1 MGFIFAEHIV
11 HQYRKELYTEY
22 RKGQGEPLMQSNLFT
37 SSPSVQSSRILYT
50 PSPFAR
56 SSLLHL
62 QEVGSL
68 TAIRP
73 HTSKREKLQSYL
85 CFMVEGGEG
94 ELVYEG
100 KKYELKTGD
109 VVFID
114 CRKAYSHSTGNS
126 SITGD
131 GHSVDNSRSMDN
143 NHSADNNNTTEKDNS
158 NLWSLRWCHFYGPS
172 MPAIYAKYCERGG
185 LPVIRG
191 ADVSVDMAR
200 GADVAREADAFSG
213 ADVSQYSTILT
224 DIYTLASSSDYI
236 RDMRING
243 KLNDLLTLLME
254 SSWHCGA
261 HTNAPKKMDISLV
274 KSFLDEHYKEKLS
287 LESVASHFFIDKHYL
302 ARLFKEQYGVTLVTY
317 LQQVRIT
324 HAKRMLRFTDK
335 SIEEIGLECGIG
347 ELNYFSRVFKKLE
360 GVSPSEFRRVW

>member
-1 MGFIFAEHIV
+1 MPPKKAEVKSMH
-11 HQYRKELYTEY
+11 
-22 RKGQGEPLMQSNLFT
+22 SNLFI

-68 TAIRP
+68 SAIRP

-85 CFMVEGGEG
+85 CFMVEDGEG

-100 KKYELKTGD
+100 KKYELRSGD

-114 CRKAYSHSTGNS
+114 CRKAYSHSTGMNPNA
-126 SITGD
+126 G
-131 GHSVDNSRSMDN
+131 
-143 NHSADNNNTTEKDNS
+143 
-158 NLWSLRWCHFYGPS
+158 LWSLRWCHFYGPS

-191 ADVSVDMAR
+191 ADVS
-200 GADVAREADAFSG
+200 
-213 ADVSQYSTILT
+213 QYAAILT

-254 SSWHCGA
+254 SSWHREA
-261 HTNAPKKMDISLV
+261 HTNAPKKMEISRV

>member
-1 MGFIFAEHIV
+1 MHF
-11 HQYRKELYTEY
+11 
-22 RKGQGEPLMQSNLFT
+22 NLFT

-68 TAIRP
+68 SAIRP

-85 CFMVEGGEG
+85 CFMVEDGEG

-100 KKYELKTGD
+100 KKYELRSGD

-114 CRKAYSHSTGNS
+114 CRKAYSHSTGMNPNA
-126 SITGD
+126 G
-131 GHSVDNSRSMDN
+131 
-143 NHSADNNNTTEKDNS
+143 
-158 NLWSLRWCHFYGPS
+158 LWSLRWCHFYGPS

-191 ADVSVDMAR
+191 ADVSVDLAR
-200 GADVAREADAFSG
+200 GADMGRRDDVSCG
-213 ADVSQYSTILT
+213 ADVSQYVAILT

-254 SSWHCGA
+254 SSWHREA
-261 HTNAPKKMDISLV
+261 HTNAPKKMEISRV
-274 KSFLDEHYKEKLS
+274 KSFLDEHYEEKLS

>member
-1 MGFIFAEHIV
+1 MH
-11 HQYRKELYTEY
+11 
-22 RKGQGEPLMQSNLFT
+22 SNLFT

-68 TAIRP
+68 SAIRP

-85 CFMVEGGEG
+85 CFMVEDGEG

-100 KKYELKTGD
+100 KKYELRSGD

-114 CRKAYSHSTGNS
+114 CRKAYSHSTGMNPNA
-126 SITGD
+126 G
-131 GHSVDNSRSMDN
+131 
-143 NHSADNNNTTEKDNS
+143 
-158 NLWSLRWCHFYGPS
+158 LWSLRWCHFYGPS

-191 ADVSVDMAR
+191 ADVSVDLAR
-200 GADVAREADAFSG
+200 G
-213 ADVSQYSTILT
+213 ADVSQYAAILT

-254 SSWHCGA
+254 SSWHRGA
-261 HTNAPKKMDISLV
+261 HTNTPKKMEISQV

>member
-1 MGFIFAEHIV
+1 MN
-11 HQYRKELYTEY
+11 
-22 RKGQGEPLMQSNLFT
+22 NLFT

-68 TAIRP
+68 TAIKS

-85 CFMVEGGEG
+85 CFMVEDGEG
-94 ELVYEG
+94 ELVCEG
-100 KKYELKTGD
+100 KRYDLKAGD

-114 CRKAYSHSTGNS
+114 CRRAYSHSTGLNP
-126 SITGD
+126 
-131 GHSVDNSRSMDN
+131 
-143 NHSADNNNTTEKDNS
+143 NTE
-158 NLWSLRWCHFYGPS
+158 LWSLRWCHFYGPS

-185 LPVIRG
+185 LPVIC
-191 ADVSVDMAR
+191 
-200 GADVAREADAFSG
+200 G
-213 ADVSQYSTILT
+213 ADVSQYTAILT

-254 SSWHCGA
+254 SSWHREA
-261 HTNAPKKMDISLV
+261 HTNAPKKMEVSSV

>member
-1 MGFIFAEHIV
+1 MNEEEA
-11 HQYRKELYTEY
+11 
-22 RKGQGEPLMQSNLFT
+22 
-37 SSPSVQSSRILYT
+37 SSPSVQSSCILYT

-85 CFMVEGGEG
+85 CFMVEDGEG

-100 KKYELKTGD
+100 KKYDLKTGD

-114 CRKAYSHSTGNS
+114 CRKAYSHSTGN
-126 SITGD
+126 I
-131 GHSVDNSRSMDN
+131 RSTDL
-143 NHSADNNNTTEKDNS
+143 NS
-158 NLWSLRWCHFYGPS
+158 NIELWSLRWCHFYGPS

-191 ADVSVDMAR
+191 ADASV
-200 GADVAREADAFSG
+200 DVARRADASRG
-213 ADVSQYSTILT
+213 ADVSQYSTIIS

-254 SSWHCGA
+254 SSWHQGSSLSV
-261 HTNAPKKMDISLV
+261 PKKMEISIV

-302 ARLFKEQYGVTLVTY
+302 ARLFKTQYGVTLVTY
-317 LQQVRIT
+317 MQQVRIT
-324 HAKRMLRFTDK
+324 HAKRMLR
-335 SIEEIGLECGIG
+335 L
-347 ELNYFSRVFKKLE
+347 KKKRE
-360 GVSPSEFRRVW
+360 RSS

>member
-1 MGFIFAEHIV
+1 
-11 HQYRKELYTEY
+11 
-22 RKGQGEPLMQSNLFT
+22 MQSSLFT

-68 TAIRP
+68 TAIKP

-85 CFMVEGGEG
+85 CFMVEDGEG

-100 KKYELKTGD
+100 KKYELKAGD

-126 SITGD
+126 RSTGE

-143 NHSADNNNTTEKDNS
+143 NHSADNNHTTEEDNS

-191 ADVSVDMAR
+191 DDASVDLAR
-200 GADVAREADAFSG
+200 G
-213 ADVSQYSTILT
+213 ADVSQYSTIIS
-224 DIYTLASSSDYI
+224 DIYTLASSSDHI

-254 SSWHCGA
+254 SSWHRET
-261 HTNAPKKMDISLV
+261 HTNTPKKMDISLV

-287 LESVASHFFIDKHYL
+287 LESVASNFFIDKHYL
-302 ARLFKEQYGVTLVTY
+302 ARLFKEHYGVTLVTY

>member
-1 MGFIFAEHIV
+1 MH
-11 HQYRKELYTEY
+11 
-22 RKGQGEPLMQSNLFT
+22 SNLFT
-37 SSPSVQSSRILYT
+37 SSPSVQSARILYT

-68 TAIRP
+68 SAIRP

-85 CFMVEGGEG
+85 CFMVEDGEG

-100 KKYELKTGD
+100 KKYELRSGD

-114 CRKAYSHSTGNS
+114 CRKAYSHSTGMNPNA
-126 SITGD
+126 G
-131 GHSVDNSRSMDN
+131 
-143 NHSADNNNTTEKDNS
+143 
-158 NLWSLRWCHFYGPS
+158 LWSLRWCHFYGPS

-191 ADVSVDMAR
+191 ADVSVDLAR
-200 GADVAREADAFSG
+200 GADMGRRDDVSCG
-213 ADVSQYSTILT
+213 ADVSQYAAILT

-254 SSWHCGA
+254 SSWHREA
-261 HTNAPKKMDISLV
+261 HTNAPKKMEISRV
-274 KSFLDEHYKEKLS
+274 KSFLDEHYEEKLS

>member
-1 MGFIFAEHIV
+1 
-11 HQYRKELYTEY
+11 
-22 RKGQGEPLMQSNLFT
+22 MQSNLFT

-85 CFMVEGGEG
+85 CFMVEDGEG

-100 KKYELKTGD
+100 KKYELRRGD

-114 CRKAYSHSTGNS
+114 CRKAYSHSTGNIHETCDS
-126 SITGD
+126 HSTGL
-131 GHSVDNSRSMDN
+131 NARM
-143 NHSADNNNTTEKDNS
+143 K
-158 NLWSLRWCHFYGPS
+158 LWSLRWCHFYGPS

-185 LPVIRG
+185 QPVIRG
-191 ADVSVDMAR
+191 ADVS
-200 GADVAREADAFSG
+200 
-213 ADVSQYSTILT
+213 QYTSILS

-243 KLNDLLTLLME
+243 KFNDLLTLLME
-254 SSWHCGA
+254 SSWHQGNSS
-261 HTNAPKKMDISLV
+261 NAPKKMDISLV

-287 LESVASHFFIDKHYL
+287 LESVASQFFIDKHYL
-302 ARLFKEQYGVTLVTY
+302 ARLFKAQYGVTLVTY

-347 ELNYFSRVFKKLE
+347 DLNYFSRVFKKLE
-360 GVSPSEFRRVW
+360 GISPSEFRRAW

>member
-1 MGFIFAEHIV
+1 MH
-11 HQYRKELYTEY
+11 
-22 RKGQGEPLMQSNLFT
+22 SNLFT

-68 TAIRP
+68 SAIRP

-85 CFMVEGGEG
+85 CFMVEDGEG

-100 KKYELKTGD
+100 KKYELRSGD

-114 CRKAYSHSTGNS
+114 CRKAYSHSTGMNPNA
-126 SITGD
+126 G
-131 GHSVDNSRSMDN
+131 
-143 NHSADNNNTTEKDNS
+143 
-158 NLWSLRWCHFYGPS
+158 LWSLRWCHFYGPS

-191 ADVSVDMAR
+191 ADVSVDLAR
-200 GADVAREADAFSG
+200 GADMGRRDDVSCG
-213 ADVSQYSTILT
+213 ADVSQYAAILT

-254 SSWHCGA
+254 SSWHREA
-261 HTNAPKKMDISLV
+261 HTNAPKKMEISRV
-274 KSFLDEHYKEKLS
+274 KSFLDEHYEEKLS

-324 HAKRMLRFTDK
+324 HAKRMLRFTNK

>member
-1 MGFIFAEHIV
+1 MH
-11 HQYRKELYTEY
+11 
-22 RKGQGEPLMQSNLFT
+22 SNLFT

-68 TAIRP
+68 SAIRP

-85 CFMVEGGEG
+85 CFMVEDGEG

-114 CRKAYSHSTGNS
+114 CRKAYSHSTGLNP
-126 SITGD
+126 
-131 GHSVDNSRSMDN
+131 
-143 NHSADNNNTTEKDNS
+143 NTE
-158 NLWSLRWCHFYGPS
+158 LWSLRWCHFYGPS

-191 ADVSVDMAR
+191 ADVSVDLAR
-200 GADVAREADAFSG
+200 GADMGRRDDVSCG
-213 ADVSQYSTILT
+213 ADVSQYAAILT

-254 SSWHCGA
+254 SSWHREA
-261 HTNAPKKMDISLV
+261 HTNAPKKMEISRV

>member
-1 MGFIFAEHIV
+1 MH
-11 HQYRKELYTEY
+11 
-22 RKGQGEPLMQSNLFT
+22 SNLFT

-68 TAIRP
+68 SAIRP

-85 CFMVEGGEG
+85 CFMVEDGEG

-114 CRKAYSHSTGNS
+114 CRKAYSHSTGMNL
-126 SITGD
+126 
-131 GHSVDNSRSMDN
+131 N
-143 NHSADNNNTTEKDNS
+143 AE
-158 NLWSLRWCHFYGPS
+158 LWSLRWCHFYGPS

-191 ADVSVDMAR
+191 ADVS
-200 GADVAREADAFSG
+200 
-213 ADVSQYSTILT
+213 QYAAILT

-254 SSWHCGA
+254 SSWHRGA

-324 HAKRMLRFTDK
+324 HAKRMLRFTNK

>member
-1 MGFIFAEHIV
+1 MPPKKAEVKSMH
-11 HQYRKELYTEY
+11 
-22 RKGQGEPLMQSNLFT
+22 SNLFT

-68 TAIRP
+68 SAIRP

-85 CFMVEGGEG
+85 CFMVEDGEG

-100 KKYELKTGD
+100 KKYELRSGD

-114 CRKAYSHSTGNS
+114 CRKAYSHSTGMNPNA
-126 SITGD
+126 G
-131 GHSVDNSRSMDN
+131 
-143 NHSADNNNTTEKDNS
+143 
-158 NLWSLRWCHFYGPS
+158 LWSLRWCHFYGLS

-191 ADVSVDMAR
+191 ADVSVDLAC
-200 GADVAREADAFSG
+200 GADMGRRDDVSCG
-213 ADVSQYSTILT
+213 ADVSQYAAILT

-254 SSWHCGA
+254 SSWHREA
-261 HTNAPKKMDISLV
+261 HTNAPKKMEISRV
-274 KSFLDEHYKEKLS
+274 KSFLDEHYEEKLS

>member
-1 MGFIFAEHIV
+1 MN
-11 HQYRKELYTEY
+11 ELFNS
-22 RKGQGEPLMQSNLFT
+22 QS
-37 SSPSVQSSRILYT
+37 SSVQSFRILYT

-68 TAIRP
+68 TAIKP
-73 HTSKREKLQSYL
+73 HTSKREKLQSYI
-85 CFMVEGGEG
+85 CFMVEDGEG
-94 ELVYEG
+94 EMIYEG
-100 KKYELKTGD
+100 KTYELKTGD

-114 CRKAYSHSTGNS
+114 CRKAYSHSTGKIRSVSNS
-126 SITGD
+126 CSTGND
-131 GHSVDNSRSMDN
+131 HSLTNPN
-143 NHSADNNNTTEKDNS
+143 AE
-158 NLWSLRWCHFYGPS
+158 LWSLRWCHFYGPS

-191 ADVSVDMAR
+191 NDMGR
-200 GADVAREADAFSG
+200 GADIARG
-213 ADVSQYSTILT
+213 ADVSQYCTILT

-254 SSWHCGA
+254 SSWHQGNSS
-261 HTNAPKKMDISLV
+261 NAPKKMDISIV
-274 KSFLDEHYKEKLS
+274 KSFLDEHYSEKLS

>member
-1 MGFIFAEHIV
+1 
-11 HQYRKELYTEY
+11 
-22 RKGQGEPLMQSNLFT
+22 MQDNLFT
-37 SSPSVQSSRILYT
+37 TSSSVQSSRILYT

-62 QEVGSL
+62 QEVGVL
-68 TAIRP
+68 TATKP
-73 HTSKREKLQSYL
+73 HTSKREKLRSYL
-85 CFMVEGGEG
+85 CFMVEDGDG

-100 KKYELKTGD
+100 KRFDLKAGD

-114 CRKAYSHSTGNS
+114 CWKAYSHTTGE
-126 SITGD
+126 
-131 GHSVDNSRSMDN
+131 
-143 NHSADNNNTTEKDNS
+143 TEGEK
-158 NLWSLRWCHFYGPS
+158 LWSLRWCHFYGPS

-185 LPVIRG
+185 QTVIRA
-191 ADVSVDMAR
+191 ADVSRYASL
-200 GADVAREADAFSG
+200 FS
-213 ADVSQYSTILT
+213 

-254 SSWHCGA
+254 ASWHRETFFKA
-261 HTNAPKKMDISLV
+261 TKKMEISRV
-274 KSFLDEHYKEKLS
+274 KSFLDEHYNEKLS
-287 LESVASHFFIDKHYL
+287 LESVAGYFFIDKYYL

-347 ELNYFSRVFKKLE
+347 ELSYFSRVFKKLE
-360 GVSPSEFRRVW
+360 GVSPGEFRRLW

>member
-1 MGFIFAEHIV
+1 MN
-11 HQYRKELYTEY
+11 
-22 RKGQGEPLMQSNLFT
+22 NLFT

-68 TAIRP
+68 TAIKP
-73 HTSKREKLQSYL
+73 HTSKREKLRSYL
-85 CFMVEGGEG
+85 CFMVEDGEG

-100 KKYELKTGD
+100 KQYDLKACD

-114 CRKAYSHSTGNS
+114 CRKAYSHSTGNIHEICDS
-126 SITGD
+126 HSTGNA
-131 GHSVDNSRSMDN
+131 HSVDNAPGCNRSSDA
-143 NHSADNNNTTEKDNS
+143 HSTSTTSK
-158 NLWSLRWCHFYGPS
+158 LWSLRWCHFYGSS
-172 MPAIYAKYCERGG
+172 MQAIYAKYCERGG
-185 LPVIRG
+185 LPVIC
-191 ADVSVDMAR
+191 
-200 GADVAREADAFSG
+200 GADVA
-213 ADVSQYSTILT
+213 QYAAILT
-224 DIYTLASSSDYI
+224 DIHSLASSSDYI

-254 SSWHCGA
+254 SSWHREA
-261 HTNAPKKMDISLV
+261 HSNAPKKMDISLV

-302 ARLFKEQYGVTLVTY
+302 ARLFKAQYGVTLVTY

-347 ELNYFSRVFKKLE
+347 DLNYFSRVFKKLE
-360 GVSPSEFRRVW
+360 GISPSEFRRAW

>member
-1 MGFIFAEHIV
+1 MH
-11 HQYRKELYTEY
+11 
-22 RKGQGEPLMQSNLFT
+22 SNLFT

-68 TAIRP
+68 TAIKP

-85 CFMVEGGEG
+85 CFLVEDGEG

-100 KKYELKTGD
+100 KKYELISGD

-114 CRKAYSHSTGNS
+114 CRKAYSHSTG
-126 SITGD
+126 
-131 GHSVDNSRSMDN
+131 
-143 NHSADNNNTTEKDNS
+143 S
-158 NLWSLRWCHFYGPS
+158 NPNAELWSLRWCHFYGPS

-185 LPVIRG
+185 QPVIR
-191 ADVSVDMAR
+191 
-200 GADVAREADAFSG
+200 G

-254 SSWHCGA
+254 SSWHQGNS
-261 HTNAPKKMDISLV
+261 TNAPKKMDISSV
-274 KSFLDEHYKEKLS
+274 KSFLDEHYSEKLS

>member
-1 MGFIFAEHIV
+1 MNAIG
-11 HQYRKELYTEY
+11 
-22 RKGQGEPLMQSNLFT
+22 KGQGENMQSNLFT

-85 CFMVEGGEG
+85 CFMVEDGEG

-100 KKYELKTGD
+100 KKYELRSGD

-126 SITGD
+126 SAGD
-131 GHSVDNSRSMDN
+131 RSSVGNAHS
-143 NHSADNNNTTEKDNS
+143 TEKDGGK
-158 NLWSLRWCHFYGPS
+158 LWSLRWCHFYGPS

-191 ADVSVDMAR
+191 ADMGHGDDMGRGDDMAR
-200 GADVAREADAFSG
+200 EADVSCEADVAREANVARE
-213 ADVSQYSTILT
+213 ADVTRGAGFSQYAAILT

-254 SSWHCGA
+254 SSWHRGNSS
-261 HTNAPKKMDISLV
+261 NAPKKMDISSV

>member
-1 MGFIFAEHIV
+1 
-11 HQYRKELYTEY
+11 
-22 RKGQGEPLMQSNLFT
+22 MQSNLFT

-68 TAIRP
+68 SAIRP

-85 CFMVEGGEG
+85 CFMVEDGEG

-100 KKYELKTGD
+100 KKYELRSGD

-114 CRKAYSHSTGNS
+114 CRKAYSHSTGMNPNA
-126 SITGD
+126 G
-131 GHSVDNSRSMDN
+131 
-143 NHSADNNNTTEKDNS
+143 
-158 NLWSLRWCHFYGPS
+158 LWSLRWCHFYGPS

-191 ADVSVDMAR
+191 ADVSVDLAR
-200 GADVAREADAFSG
+200 GADMGRRDDVSCG
-213 ADVSQYSTILT
+213 ADVSQYAAILT

-254 SSWHCGA
+254 SSWHREA
-261 HTNAPKKMDISLV
+261 HTNAPKKMEISRV
-274 KSFLDEHYKEKLS
+274 KSFLDEHYEEKLS

>member
-1 MGFIFAEHIV
+1 MPPKKAEVKSMH
-11 HQYRKELYTEY
+11 
-22 RKGQGEPLMQSNLFT
+22 SNLFT

-68 TAIRP
+68 SAIRP

-85 CFMVEGGEG
+85 CFMVEDGEG

-100 KKYELKTGD
+100 KKYELRSGD

-114 CRKAYSHSTGNS
+114 CRKAYSHSTGMNPNA
-126 SITGD
+126 G
-131 GHSVDNSRSMDN
+131 
-143 NHSADNNNTTEKDNS
+143 
-158 NLWSLRWCHFYGPS
+158 LWSLRWCHFYGLS

-191 ADVSVDMAR
+191 ADVSVDLAR
-200 GADVAREADAFSG
+200 GADMGRRDDVSCG
-213 ADVSQYSTILT
+213 ADVSQYAAILT

-254 SSWHCGA
+254 SSWHREA
-261 HTNAPKKMDISLV
+261 HTNAPKKMEISRV

-347 ELNYFSRVFKKLE
+347 ELNYFSRVFKKPE

>member
-1 MGFIFAEHIV
+1 M
-11 HQYRKELYTEY
+11 KT
-22 RKGQGEPLMQSNLFT
+22 NLFT

-68 TAIRP
+68 TAIKP

-85 CFMVEGGEG
+85 CFMVEDGEG

-100 KKYELKTGD
+100 KKYELRRGD

-143 NHSADNNNTTEKDNS
+143 NHSADNNHTTEKDNG

-185 LPVIRG
+185 EPVIH
-191 ADVSVDMAR
+191 AEDLSPYIA
-200 GADVAREADAFSG
+200 
-213 ADVSQYSTILT
+213 ILS
-224 DIYTLASSSDYI
+224 DIYNLAGSSDYI
-236 RDMRING
+236 RDMRINER
-243 KLNDLLTLLME
+243 LNTLLTLLME
-254 SSWHCGA
+254 SSWHKGSEQS
-261 HTNAPKKMDISLV
+261 APKKLEIHNI
-274 KSFLDEHYKEKLS
+274 KTYIDEHYAEKLT
-287 LESVASHFFIDKHYL
+287 LESMASVFFIDKYYL
-302 ARLFKEQYGVTLVTY
+302 ARLFKAQYGVTLTTY

-335 SIEEIGLECGIG
+335 RIEEIAAECGIG
-347 ELNYFSRVFKKLE
+347 DLNYFSRVFKKLE
-360 GVSPSEFRRVW
+360 GLSPSEFRKLW

>member
-1 MGFIFAEHIV
+1 MPPKKAEVKSMH
-11 HQYRKELYTEY
+11 
-22 RKGQGEPLMQSNLFT
+22 SNLFT

-68 TAIRP
+68 SAIRP

-85 CFMVEGGEG
+85 CFMVEDGEG

-100 KKYELKTGD
+100 KKYELRSGD

-114 CRKAYSHSTGNS
+114 CRKAYSHSTGMNPNA
-126 SITGD
+126 G
-131 GHSVDNSRSMDN
+131 
-143 NHSADNNNTTEKDNS
+143 
-158 NLWSLRWCHFYGPS
+158 LWSLRWCHFYGPS

-191 ADVSVDMAR
+191 ADVSVDLAR
-200 GADVAREADAFSG
+200 GADMGRRDDVSCG
-213 ADVSQYSTILT
+213 ADVSQYAAILT

-254 SSWHCGA
+254 SSWHREA
-261 HTNAPKKMDISLV
+261 HTNAPKKMEISRV

>member
-1 MGFIFAEHIV
+1 
-11 HQYRKELYTEY
+11 
-22 RKGQGEPLMQSNLFT
+22 
-37 SSPSVQSSRILYT
+37 
-50 PSPFAR
+50 
-56 SSLLHL
+56 
-62 QEVGSL
+62 
-68 TAIRP
+68 
-73 HTSKREKLQSYL
+73 
-85 CFMVEGGEG
+85 
-94 ELVYEG
+94 
-100 KKYELKTGD
+100 
-109 VVFID
+109 
-114 CRKAYSHSTGNS
+114 
-126 SITGD
+126 
-131 GHSVDNSRSMDN
+131 
-143 NHSADNNNTTEKDNS
+143 
-158 NLWSLRWCHFYGPS
+158 

-191 ADVSVDMAR
+191 ADVS
-200 GADVAREADAFSG
+200 
-213 ADVSQYSTILT
+213 QYAAILT

-254 SSWHCGA
+254 SSWHRGA

-324 HAKRMLRFTDK
+324 HAKRMLRFTNK

>member
-1 MGFIFAEHIV
+1 MH
-11 HQYRKELYTEY
+11 
-22 RKGQGEPLMQSNLFT
+22 SNLFT

-50 PSPFAR
+50 SSPFAR

-68 TAIRP
+68 SAIRP

-85 CFMVEGGEG
+85 CFMVEDGEG

-100 KKYELKTGD
+100 KKYELRSGD

-114 CRKAYSHSTGNS
+114 CRKAYSHSTGMNPNA
-126 SITGD
+126 G
-131 GHSVDNSRSMDN
+131 
-143 NHSADNNNTTEKDNS
+143 
-158 NLWSLRWCHFYGPS
+158 LWSLRWCHFYGPS

-191 ADVSVDMAR
+191 ADVSVDLAR
-200 GADVAREADAFSG
+200 GADMGRRDDVSCG
-213 ADVSQYSTILT
+213 ADVSQYAAILT

-254 SSWHCGA
+254 SSWHREA
-261 HTNAPKKMDISLV
+261 HTNAPKKMEISRV
-274 KSFLDEHYKEKLS
+274 KSFLDEHYEEKLS

-360 GVSPSEFRRVW
+360 GVSPSELRRVW

>member
-1 MGFIFAEHIV
+1 MHF
-11 HQYRKELYTEY
+11 
-22 RKGQGEPLMQSNLFT
+22 NLFT

-68 TAIRP
+68 SAIRP

-85 CFMVEGGEG
+85 CFMVEDGEG

-100 KKYELKTGD
+100 KKYELRSGD

-114 CRKAYSHSTGNS
+114 CRKAYRHSTGMNPNA
-126 SITGD
+126 G
-131 GHSVDNSRSMDN
+131 
-143 NHSADNNNTTEKDNS
+143 
-158 NLWSLRWCHFYGPS
+158 LWSLRWCHFYGSS

-191 ADVSVDMAR
+191 ADVSVDLAR
-200 GADVAREADAFSG
+200 GADMGRRDDVSCG
-213 ADVSQYSTILT
+213 ADVSQYAAILT

-254 SSWHCGA
+254 SSWHRGA
-261 HTNAPKKMDISLV
+261 HTNAPKKMDISSV

>member
-1 MGFIFAEHIV
+1 M
-11 HQYRKELYTEY
+11 Y
-22 RKGQGEPLMQSNLFT
+22 SNLFT

-73 HTSKREKLQSYL
+73 HISKREKLQSYL
-85 CFMVEGGEG
+85 CFMVEDGEG

-100 KKYELKTGD
+100 KKYELRSGD

-114 CRKAYSHSTGNS
+114 CRKAYSHSTGN
-126 SITGD
+126 IHETCD
-131 GHSVDNSRSMDN
+131 GHSAGVNSC
-143 NHSADNNNTTEKDNS
+143 KK
-158 NLWSLRWCHFYGPS
+158 LWSLRWCHFYGPS

-191 ADVSVDMAR
+191 DDMAR
-200 GADVAREADAFSG
+200 SADMACG
-213 ADVSQYSTILT
+213 ADVSQYGAILT
-224 DIYTLASSSDYI
+224 DIYALASSSDYI

-254 SSWHCGA
+254 SSWHREA
-261 HTNAPKKMDISLV
+261 HTNAPKKMEVSCV
-274 KSFLDEHYKEKLS
+274 KAYLDEHYSEKLS

-317 LQQVRIT
+317 LHLLWYYRDKEMHKIDMIIESDGMLYPMEV
-324 HAKRMLRFTDK
+324 KR
-335 SIEEIGLECGIG
+335 SINPGSWLIGAFDI
-347 ELNYFSRVFKKLE
+347 LNKGNVPKGKGALLCMRPTLSAVDNDSYII
-360 GVSPSEFRRVW
+360 PI

>member
-1 MGFIFAEHIV
+1 
-11 HQYRKELYTEY
+11 
-22 RKGQGEPLMQSNLFT
+22 MQSNLFT

-68 TAIRP
+68 TAIKP

-85 CFMVEGGEG
+85 CFMVEDGEG

-100 KKYELKTGD
+100 KKYELRRGD

-114 CRKAYSHSTGNS
+114 CRKAYSHSTGNNCS
-126 SITGD
+126 TGD
-131 GHSVDNSRSMDN
+131 RCSVENISRVGN
-143 NHSADNNNTTEKDNS
+143 NHTTEEDNS

-191 ADVSVDMAR
+191 ADMGRRADMGR
-200 GADVAREADAFSG
+200 GDDASGG
-213 ADVSQYSTILT
+213 ADVSKYAAILS

-254 SSWHCGA
+254 SSWHREA
-261 HTNAPKKMDISLV
+261 HTNAPKKMEISQV

>member
-1 MGFIFAEHIV
+1 
-11 HQYRKELYTEY
+11 
-22 RKGQGEPLMQSNLFT
+22 
-37 SSPSVQSSRILYT
+37 
-50 PSPFAR
+50 
-56 SSLLHL
+56 
-62 QEVGSL
+62 
-68 TAIRP
+68 
-73 HTSKREKLQSYL
+73 
-85 CFMVEGGEG
+85 MVEDGEG

-100 KKYELKTGD
+100 KKYELRSGD

-114 CRKAYSHSTGNS
+114 CRKAYSHSTGN
-126 SITGD
+126 IQELCD
-131 GHSVDNSRSMDN
+131 GHSTGNS
-143 NHSADNNNTTEKDNS
+143 HSDSAGVNS
-158 NLWSLRWCHFYGPS
+158 CKKLWSLRWCHFYGPS
-172 MPAIYAKYCERGG
+172 MTAIYAKYCERGG
-185 LPVIRG
+185 LPVIRV
-191 ADVSVDMAR
+191 ADMV
-200 GADVAREADAFSG
+200 SG
-213 ADVSQYSTILT
+213 ADVSQYAAILT

-254 SSWHCGA
+254 SSWHQGYSS
-261 HTNAPKKMDISLV
+261 NAPKKMDISLV
-274 KSFLDEHYKEKLS
+274 KSFLDEHYSEKLS

>member
-1 MGFIFAEHIV
+1 MKTNF
-11 HQYRKELYTEY
+11 
-22 RKGQGEPLMQSNLFT
+22 FT

-68 TAIRP
+68 TAIKP

-85 CFMVEGGEG
+85 CFMVEDGEG

-100 KKYELKTGD
+100 KKYELRSGD

-114 CRKAYSHSTGNS
+114 CRKSYSHSTGNS
-126 SITGD
+126 CSTGD

-143 NHSADNNNTTEKDNS
+143 NHSTDNAHTTEEDKS

-185 LPVIRG
+185 LPVIH
-191 ADVSVDMAR
+191 
-200 GADVAREADAFSG
+200 G
-213 ADVSQYSTILT
+213 ADVSQYSTIIS

-254 SSWHCGA
+254 SSWHREA

>member
-1 MGFIFAEHIV
+1 MPPKKAEVKSMH
-11 HQYRKELYTEY
+11 
-22 RKGQGEPLMQSNLFT
+22 SNLFT

-68 TAIRP
+68 SAIRP

-85 CFMVEGGEG
+85 CFMVEDGEG

-100 KKYELKTGD
+100 KKYELRSGD

-114 CRKAYSHSTGNS
+114 CRKAYSHSTGMNPNA
-126 SITGD
+126 G
-131 GHSVDNSRSMDN
+131 
-143 NHSADNNNTTEKDNS
+143 
-158 NLWSLRWCHFYGPS
+158 LWSLRWCHFYGPS

-191 ADVSVDMAR
+191 ADVSVDLAR
-200 GADVAREADAFSG
+200 GADMGRRDDVSCG
-213 ADVSQYSTILT
+213 ADVSQYAAILT

-254 SSWHCGA
+254 SSWHREA
-261 HTNAPKKMDISLV
+261 HTNAPKKMEISRV
-274 KSFLDEHYKEKLS
+274 KSFLDEHYEEKLS

>member
-1 MGFIFAEHIV
+1 
-11 HQYRKELYTEY
+11 
-22 RKGQGEPLMQSNLFT
+22 
-37 SSPSVQSSRILYT
+37 
-50 PSPFAR
+50 
-56 SSLLHL
+56 
-62 QEVGSL
+62 
-68 TAIRP
+68 
-73 HTSKREKLQSYL
+73 
-85 CFMVEGGEG
+85 MVEDGEG
-94 ELVYEG
+94 ELLYEG
-100 KKYELKTGD
+100 KKYELKAGN

-126 SITGD
+126 CSTGNA
-131 GHSVDNSRSMDN
+131 HSVDNAPGIDSLCDS
-143 NHSADNNNTTEKDNS
+143 HSDGTSSK
-158 NLWSLRWCHFYGPS
+158 LWSLRWCHFYGPS

-191 ADVSVDMAR
+191 NDMGR
-200 GADVAREADAFSG
+200 GADMACG
-213 ADVSQYSTILT
+213 ADVSQYTSILS

-243 KLNDLLTLLME
+243 QLNDLLTLLME
-254 SSWHCGA
+254 SSWHREA

-274 KSFLDEHYKEKLS
+274 KSFLDEHYSEKHS

>member
-1 MGFIFAEHIV
+1 
-11 HQYRKELYTEY
+11 
-22 RKGQGEPLMQSNLFT
+22 MQSSLFT

-85 CFMVEGGEG
+85 CFMVEDGEG

-100 KKYELKTGD
+100 KKYELRSGD

-114 CRKAYSHSTGNS
+114 CRKAYSHSTGLNP
-126 SITGD
+126 
-131 GHSVDNSRSMDN
+131 
-143 NHSADNNNTTEKDNS
+143 NTE
-158 NLWSLRWCHFYGPS
+158 LWSLRWCHFYGPS

-191 ADVSVDMAR
+191 ADVGC
-200 GADVAREADAFSG
+200 GADMGHGSDA
-213 ADVSQYSTILT
+213 SQYSTIIS

-254 SSWHCGA
+254 SSWHREA
-261 HTNAPKKMDISLV
+261 HTNAPKKMEISQV

-302 ARLFKEQYGVTLVTY
+302 ARLFKEHYGVTLVTY

>member
-1 MGFIFAEHIV
+1 MKERSIGCKPEMWSLSIAGRHI
-11 HQYRKELYTEY
+11 
-22 RKGQGEPLMQSNLFT
+22 G
-37 SSPSVQSSRILYT
+37 
-50 PSPFAR
+50 
-56 SSLLHL
+56 
-62 QEVGSL
+62 
-68 TAIRP
+68 
-73 HTSKREKLQSYL
+73 
-85 CFMVEGGEG
+85 
-94 ELVYEG
+94 
-100 KKYELKTGD
+100 
-109 VVFID
+109 
-114 CRKAYSHSTGNS
+114 HSTGNNYN
-126 SITGD
+126 
-131 GHSVDNSRSMDN
+131 VDNS
-143 NHSADNNNTTEKDNS
+143 HSDSTGVSSCKK
-158 NLWSLRWCHFYGPS
+158 LWSLRWCHFYGPS

-191 ADVSVDMAR
+191 ADISVDLACGADMARGADMSHRVDMAR
-200 GADVAREADAFSG
+200 GADASCG
-213 ADVSQYSTILT
+213 ADVSRGSDASQYAAILT

-254 SSWHCGA
+254 SSWHREA

-335 SIEEIGLECGIG
+335 SIEEIGLECDIG

-360 GVSPSEFRRVW
+360 GVSPSEFRKVW

>member
-1 MGFIFAEHIV
+1 MV
-11 HQYRKELYTEY
+11 N
-22 RKGQGEPLMQSNLFT
+22 NLFT

-68 TAIRP
+68 TAIKP

-85 CFMVEGGEG
+85 CFMVEDGEG

-100 KKYELKTGD
+100 KKYELRRGD

-114 CRKAYSHSTGNS
+114 CRKAYSHSTGNA
-126 SITGD
+126 
-131 GHSVDNSRSMDN
+131 HSVDN
-143 NHSADNNNTTEKDNS
+143 NHSATEKDGGK
-158 NLWSLRWCHFYGPS
+158 LWSLRWCHFYGPS

-191 ADVSVDMAR
+191 VDASVDLAR
-200 GADVAREADAFSG
+200 GADVARGSDMARG

-254 SSWHCGA
+254 SSWHREA
-261 HTNAPKKMDISLV
+261 HTNAPKKMDISSV

-287 LESVASHFFIDKHYL
+287 LEAVASHFFIDKHYL

-347 ELNYFSRVFKKLE
+347 DLNYFSRVFKKLE
-360 GVSPSEFRRVW
+360 GVSPSEFRRMW

>member
-1 MGFIFAEHIV
+1 
-11 HQYRKELYTEY
+11 
-22 RKGQGEPLMQSNLFT
+22 MQSNLFT
-37 SSPSVQSSRILYT
+37 ASPSVQSSRILYT

-68 TAIRP
+68 TAIKP

-85 CFMVEGGEG
+85 CFMVEDGEG

-100 KKYELKTGD
+100 KKYELRRGD

-114 CRKAYSHSTGNS
+114 CRKAYSHSTGLNPNA
-126 SITGD
+126 G
-131 GHSVDNSRSMDN
+131 
-143 NHSADNNNTTEKDNS
+143 
-158 NLWSLRWCHFYGPS
+158 LWSLRWCHFYGPS

-191 ADVSVDMAR
+191 T
-200 GADVAREADAFSG
+200 DVARGDDMGRGDDVSRG
-213 ADVSQYSTILT
+213 ADVSQYSTVIS

-254 SSWHCGA
+254 SSWHRGNSS
-261 HTNAPKKMDISLV
+261 NAPKKMDISLV
-274 KSFLDEHYKEKLS
+274 KSFLDEHYGEKLS